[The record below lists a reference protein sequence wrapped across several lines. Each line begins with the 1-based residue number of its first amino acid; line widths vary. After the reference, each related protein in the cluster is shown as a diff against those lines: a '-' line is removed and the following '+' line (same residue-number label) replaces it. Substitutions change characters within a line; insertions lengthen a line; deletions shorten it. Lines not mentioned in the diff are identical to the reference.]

1 MLRGAK
7 NVNVRCIVFYCKAR
21 PQSLAKKLLVDDK
34 ITTYV
39 QQILLLSVKRKVSD
53 RKTLPVW

>member
-21 PQSLAKKLLVDDK
+21 PQNLAKKLLVDDK

-39 QQILLLSVKRKVSD
+39 KQIRLLVVK
-53 RKTLPVW
+53 

>member
-7 NVNVRCIVFYCKAR
+7 NVNVRFIVFYCKAR

-39 QQILLLSVKRKVSD
+39 KQIRLLGVK
-53 RKTLPVW
+53 

>member
-21 PQSLAKKLLVDDK
+21 QSLAKKLLVDDK

-39 QQILLLSVKRKVSD
+39 KQIRLLGVK
-53 RKTLPVW
+53 